1 MLSIIVL
8 ALDSLCLALI
18 LGGGII
24 LAACVRPVLLRI
36 STASGNPE
44 LITTVEHL
52 SIQSWNRY
60 NLYAMGG
67 SVGLFLLDMVRLLA
81 GLPLSYWHFAASVL
95 MILAFTRKL
104 VMDRQLSK
112 RLQSGAE
119 AAVKSA
125 EQRAGHREVEWL
137 TKIILLL
144 ALLALFVSHMPENKE
159 ALHLTEFQVT
169 RLLFIKLPLAV
180 LWRLFFLLHKK

>member
-8 ALDSLCLALI
+8 TLDMFCLALI

-24 LAACVRPVLLRI
+24 LAACVRPFLLRI

-67 SVGLFLLDMVRLLA
+67 SVGLFLLDIVRLLA
-81 GLPLSYWHFAASVL
+81 GLPLSYWHFAASLL
-95 MILAFTRKL
+95 MIVSFTRKL
-104 VMDRQLSK
+104 IMDRQLSE
-112 RLQSGAE
+112 RMQSGAE
-119 AAVKSA
+119 AAVESA

-137 TKIILLL
+137 TKVILLL
-144 ALLALFVSHMPENKE
+144 ALSALFLSHMP
-159 ALHLTEFQVT
+159 
-169 RLLFIKLPLAV
+169 
-180 LWRLFFLLHKK
+180 